1 MKKNFVL
8 AIVLIIATSTASY
21 GKDTL
26 PGGLGEKLK
35 DPKNL
40 KAVIDSGD
48 SKYVIVDVREKWE
61 YKEGHIPTAINIPGG
76 NTSNIQN
83 PPEKD
88 KYIIIY
94 CENGVRS
101 FLAAMKMH
109 SDGYKFVL
117 DWGGIRKGFFSPE
130 LRWPYELKKIE

>member
-1 MKKNFVL
+1 M
-8 AIVLIIATSTASY
+8 
-21 GKDTL
+21 
-26 PGGLGEKLK
+26 
-35 DPKNL
+35 
-40 KAVIDSGD
+40 
-48 SKYVIVDVREKWE
+48 IVDVREKWE
-61 YKEGHIPTAINIPGG
+61 YKKGHIPTAINIPGG
-76 NTSNIQN
+76 DTSNIQN

-94 CENGVRS
+94 CEAGVRS

-117 DWGGIRKGFFSPE
+117 DWGGIRKGFFSSE

>member
-8 AIVLIIATSTASY
+8 AIVLLIATSTASY

-35 DPKNL
+35 NPKNL
-40 KAVIDSGD
+40 KAVIDNGD
-48 SKYVIVDVREKWE
+48 SKYVIVDVREGWE
-61 YKEGHIPTAINIPGG
+61 YKEGHIPTAINIPRG
-76 NTSNIQN
+76 NTSNMKN

-94 CENGVRS
+94 CEDGLRS
-101 FLAAMKMH
+101 LHAAIKMH

-117 DWGGIRKGFFSPE
+117 DWGGIRKEIFSSE
-130 LRWPYELKKIE
+130 LRWPYELNKIE

>member
-1 MKKNFVL
+1 MKKTFVL
-8 AIVLIIATSTASY
+8 TIVLLIATSTASY

-26 PGGLGEKLK
+26 PEGIGEKLK

-48 SKYVIVDVREKWE
+48 SKYVIVDVREESE
-61 YKEGHIPTAINIPGG
+61 YKEGHIPTAINIPRG
-76 NTSNIQN
+76 NTSNMKN

-94 CENGVRS
+94 CDVGVRS
-101 FLAAMKMH
+101 YLAAIKMH

-117 DWGGIRKGFFSPE
+117 DWGGIRKGLFSG

>member
-8 AIVLIIATSTASY
+8 AIVLLMASSTASY
-21 GKDTL
+21 GRDTL

-35 DPKNL
+35 NPKNL

-48 SKYVIVDVREKWE
+48 SKYVIVDVREGWE
-61 YKEGHIPTAINIPGG
+61 YKEGHIPTAINIPRG
-76 NTSNIQN
+76 NTSNMKN

-94 CENGVRS
+94 CEDGLRS
-101 FLAAMKMH
+101 LHAAIKMH

-117 DWGGIRKGFFSPE
+117 DWGGIRKEIFSSE
-130 LRWPYELKKIE
+130 LRWPYELNKIE

>member
-1 MKKNFVL
+1 MKKTFIL
-8 AIVLIIATSTASY
+8 TIVLLIATSTASY

-26 PGGLGEKLK
+26 PAGLGEKLK

-48 SKYVIVDVREKWE
+48 SRYVIVDVREGWE

-76 NTSNIQN
+76 NTSKMKN

-94 CENGVRS
+94 CEAGFRS
-101 FLAAMKMH
+101 WMAAMKMH

-117 DWGGIRKGFFSPE
+117 DWGGIRKGRYSSE